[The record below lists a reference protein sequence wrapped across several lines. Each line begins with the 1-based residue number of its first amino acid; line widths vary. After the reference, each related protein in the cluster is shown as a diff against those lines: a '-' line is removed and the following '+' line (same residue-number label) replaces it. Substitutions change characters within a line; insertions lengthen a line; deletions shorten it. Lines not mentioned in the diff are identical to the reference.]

1 MKEHLELAGQGGD
14 EEGVENVLGRRNIQ
28 CRVLLKRE
36 ALDVFELLK
45 INLFGWNAG
54 GRGRVA

>member
-1 MKEHLELAGQGGD
+1 MAGQEGD